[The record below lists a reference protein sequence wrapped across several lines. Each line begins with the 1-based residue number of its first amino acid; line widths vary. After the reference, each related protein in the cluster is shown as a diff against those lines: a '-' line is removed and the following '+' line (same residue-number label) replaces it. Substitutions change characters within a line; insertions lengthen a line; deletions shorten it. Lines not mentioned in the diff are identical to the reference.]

1 MKRALAA
8 LLLVASS
15 GTAAQAVQVN
25 SVITDSV
32 QLTVEG
38 AAVQT
43 RRIGS
48 TYSVSG
54 TNVSA
59 STLGGLNHSQASPTN
74 PATLTAGSYSVTN
87 AGDPFTFTESATIGD
102 TPVTA
107 QQTAS
112 NNGRFNAPVLYGD
125 STTSIGGTAGTLAGQ
140 LGGNHGGS
148 LPSVTAGGPGTT
160 AIAQRTVEL
169 SVFR

>member
-48 TYSVSG
+48 TYSTSG
-54 TNVSA
+54 TNVTA
-59 STLGGLNHSQASPTN
+59 STLGGLTGGTATAAPTIS
-74 PATLTAGSYSVTN
+74 AGSYAVTN
-87 AGDPFTFTESATIGD
+87 SGEAFTFTETATIGD

-107 QQTAS
+107 QAAAS
-112 NNGRFNAPVLYGD
+112 TSGRFGSPVLYGD
-125 STTSIGGTAGTLAGQ
+125 STTSIGGTAGDLAGQ
-140 LGGNHGGS
+140 LGDSHGGTI
-148 LPSVTAGGPGTT
+148 PQVTAGGPGTT

>member
-15 GTAAQAVQVN
+15 GTAANAVQVN

-43 RRIGS
+43 RRIGT
-48 TYSVSG
+48 TYSASG

-59 STLGGLNHSQASPTN
+59 STLGGLSGGTATAAPTI
-74 PATLTAGSYSVTN
+74 TAGSYSVTN
-87 AGDPFTFTESATIGD
+87 AGDAFTFTETATIGD
-102 TPVTA
+102 TPVTVQA
-107 QQTAS
+107 TAS

-125 STTSIGGTAGTLAGQ
+125 STTSMGGTAGDLAGQ
-140 LGGNHGGS
+140 IGGNHGGTI
-148 LPSVTAGGPGTT
+148 PQVTAGGPGTT

>member
-15 GTAAQAVQVN
+15 GTAVNAVQIN
-25 SVITDSV
+25 SVISDSV

-59 STLGGLNHSQASPTN
+59 STLGGLNGGTATAAP
-74 PATLTAGSYSVTN
+74 TLTAGSYAVTN
-87 AGDPFTFTESATIGD
+87 AGDAFTFTETATIGD

-107 QQTAS
+107 QAAAS
-112 NNGRFNAPVLYGD
+112 TSGRFASPVLYGD
-125 STTSIGGTAGTLAGQ
+125 STTSIGGTAGDLAGQ
-140 LGGNHGGS
+140 LGGNHGGTI
-148 LPSVTAGGPGTT
+148 PEVTAGGPGTT